1 MRQLT
6 QSDNHNIIK
15 QRLEQFAAD
24 CETLDQYAR
33 LLRKAKIFFRDV
45 YEKEDR
51 HLLIY
56 TGASTYDII
65 GCTAKWEGDRIVLE
79 DTRG

>member
-6 QSDNHNIIK
+6 RSDNHNIIK
-15 QRLEQFAAD
+15 QRLEEFAAG

-33 LLRKAKIFFRDV
+33 LLRKARIFFKDV
-45 YEKEDR
+45 YAKDDR

-56 TGASTYDII
+56 TGAST
-65 GCTAKWEGDRIVLE
+65 GCTAKWEGDKIVLE